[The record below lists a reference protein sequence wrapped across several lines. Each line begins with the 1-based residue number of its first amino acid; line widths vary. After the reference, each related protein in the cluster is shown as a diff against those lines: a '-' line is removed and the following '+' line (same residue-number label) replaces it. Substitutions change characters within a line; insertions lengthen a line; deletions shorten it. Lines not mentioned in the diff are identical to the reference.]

1 MIELLILYSLLKHD
15 LTMYA
20 IHKRISE
27 NFQAFTNPSFGA
39 IKPDLVRLE
48 KRGCIRSAKIMSDGG
63 KLSIFYSI
71 TKDGL
76 KELKKLLLKPFSS
89 NPLQFLSDAKI
100 KLSCASFLSSDEA
113 YELFEEVK
121 SNAILHKLNAE
132 KTMADEYNPIDFY
145 QRIVLDNTICEY
157 NNFISMIEGFEK
169 GNASNSR

>member
-1 MIELLILYSLLKHD
+1 
-15 LTMYA
+15 
-20 IHKRISE
+20 
-27 NFQAFTNPSFGA
+27 
-39 IKPDLVRLE
+39 
-48 KRGCIRSAKIMSDGG
+48 MSDGG

-132 KTMADEYNPIDFY
+132 KTMTDEYNPIDFY